1 MILVWCHRLAICLTT
16 SLHFPLINMPI
27 SKADSR
33 FYNWEVQRSQQTRS
47 QGEMMQQNIKDAF
60 KESFNDT
67 SKHTS
72 NDTLNNTSN
81 DTLNNTSKDT
91 SKDTSYRGKTILFT
105 REKFPVGT
113 STCNTAKHS
122 ERVCWNS
129 KGWVRT

>member
-47 QGEMMQQNIKDAF
+47 QGEMMQQKKKDAF

-91 SKDTSYRGKTILFT
+91 SKDTLKDTLKDTSKDASKDTIC
-105 REKFPVGT
+105 RVNKVGF
-113 STCNTAKHS
+113 SFK
-122 ERVCWNS
+122 
-129 KGWVRT
+129 